1 MIHALLIYP
10 EYPDTFWGF
19 KHALKFIHVKAA
31 LPPLGLLTVAA
42 MLPVDWKLE
51 LVDLNV
57 EKLDEKQ
64 LSKADYVLISA
75 MNVQRKSALEV
86 IHECRAKGK
95 KIIAGGPLFT
105 SDYADFDDV
114 DFLVL
119 NEAELTLPEFLM
131 DLVQGCPKH
140 IYTTDG
146 FADISQTP
154 VPKWSLIN
162 MNNYA
167 TMNIQYSRGCPYD
180 CEFCDI
186 TLLFGRKVRTK
197 SMEQVVSELE
207 AIHTVGW
214 RKEIFFVDDNFIG
227 NKPKLK
233 KEILPAITG
242 WQSQFMTQ
250 HSFNTQVSIE
260 LADDHELIKGMT
272 EAGFDRVFI
281 GIETPNEN
289 SLKECNKFKNE
300 NRDLLMNVNTL
311 QKSGLEVTGGF
322 IVGFDSDPSS
332 IFDSQVEFIQR
343 SGIVTAMV
351 GLLTALPDTKLYQRL
366 HHENRIL
373 KQSTGDNTDFTVNFV
388 PKMKSEELI
397 KGYTRLLNTI
407 YSPKAYYARVKTFLR
422 EYRQTRRKR
431 GPMSFHYML
440 ALLKSFFYIGLWSR
454 SGLRYWDLFFWTLF
468 NRPALFKN
476 SMTFTIYGFHFRKI
490 IKLNLK
496 RLKSVQL

>member
-1 MIHALLIYP
+1 MKNALLLYP
-10 EYPDTFWGF
+10 EYPETFWSF
-19 KHALKFIHVKAA
+19 KYALKFIHRKAA
-31 LPPLGLLTVAA
+31 LPPLGLLTVAS
-42 MLPVDWKLE
+42 MLPFDWKLK

-57 EKLDEKQ
+57 EKLDEKTLAQ
-64 LSKADYVLISA
+64 ADYVLISA
-75 MNVQRKSALEV
+75 MNVQRKSTWDIIRRCKE
-86 IHECRAKGK
+86 KNK

-105 SDYADFDDV
+105 SDFADFAEV
-114 DFLVL
+114 DYLVL

-131 DLVQGCPKH
+131 DLYQGCPKH
-140 IYTTDG
+140 LYTTDK
-146 FADISQTP
+146 FADLSDTP
-154 VPKWSLIN
+154 VPMWSLID
-162 MNNYA
+162 MSKYA

-197 SMEQVVSELE
+197 NREQVVRELE
-207 AIHTVGW
+207 AIHSAGW

-233 KEILPAITG
+233 KEILPAIIR
-242 WQSQFMTQ
+242 WQSQYLTQ

-272 EAGFDRVFI
+272 EAGFDKVFI
-281 GIETPNEN
+281 GIETPNED

-300 NRDLLMNVNTL
+300 NRDLLGSVNTL
-311 QKSGLEVTGGF
+311 QKAGLEVTGGF
-322 IVGFDSDPSS
+322 IVGFDNDPAS

-373 KQSTGDNTDFTVNFV
+373 KQSSGDNTDFTVNFV
-388 PKMKSEELI
+388 PKMKPEELI
-397 KGYTRLLNTI
+397 KGYTKLLTSI

-422 EYRQTRRKR
+422 EYRQTRRKKS
-431 GPMSFHYML
+431 PMSFHYLL
-440 ALLKSFFYIGLWSR
+440 ALVKSFFYIGFWSR

-468 NRPALFKN
+468 NRPALFQN
-476 SMTFTIYGFHFRKI
+476 SITFTIYGFHFRKI